1 MVRLLGRDVSEL
13 PAHRRAELGLGRT
26 FQQIGLAKD
35 QTMLDNLLLAQH
47 LEAGYS
53 TGRALVYTGRVA
65 AAEDEMGRRARDAI
79 VALGFEGRE
88 QTPVKRFSHGQ
99 QRIIEMG
106 CALLTDP
113 ELLMLDE
120 PSAGMAPGAVENL
133 AVRLNDLRDSLGRTV
148 LLIEH
153 NVPLVLD
160 VCDYI
165 YVLNFGQV
173 LAEGTADEILAHP
186 DVIGAYLGEAATA

>member
-1 MVRLLGRDVSEL
+1 VGLIGPNGAGKTTLFNTISGLIRPASGRVRLLGRDISDV
-13 PAHRRAELGLGRT
+13 PAHRRAALGLGRT

-35 QTMLDNLLLAQH
+35 QSVLDNLLLAQH
-47 LEAGYS
+47 LQAGYH
-53 TGRALVYTGRVA
+53 TGRALVYSTSVA
-65 AAEDEMGRRARDAI
+65 RTEARMEKRAREA
-79 VALGFEGRE
+79 
-88 QTPVKRFSHGQ
+88 
-99 QRIIEMG
+99 
-106 CALLTDP
+106 LTDP

-133 AVRLNDLRDSLGRTV
+133 AVRLRDLRDSLGRTM

-165 YVLNFGQV
+165 YVLDFGQV
-173 LAEGTADEILAHP
+173 LAQGTPEEVVSNPA
-186 DVIGAYLGEAATA
+186 VIAAYLGEAAAV